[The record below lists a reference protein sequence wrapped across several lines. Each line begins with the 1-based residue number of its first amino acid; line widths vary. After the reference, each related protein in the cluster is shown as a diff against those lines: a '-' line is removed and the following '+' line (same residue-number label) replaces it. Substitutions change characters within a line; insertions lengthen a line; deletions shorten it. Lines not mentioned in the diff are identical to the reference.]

1 MFRKERLIALNNGAI
16 LRKELLPFLKML
28 GGKCIHLKHVP
39 NTTTRLVTVKLKT
52 DDWAYIMD
60 FFNKRYPNEAMM
72 FMTLGR

>member
-1 MFRKERLIALNNGAI
+1 MFKKTRMIALNNGEV
-16 LRKELLPFLKML
+16 LRKELVPFLKML

-39 NTTTRLVTVKLKT
+39 NTDTRLVTVKLKD

-60 FFNKRYPNEAMM
+60 FFSKRYPNEAMM